1 MRPFRPPFKQDDK
14 RQKINGF
21 IRAPRVQVIDEDG
34 VQLGEMNTF
43 EAVKLAQSKGLDL
56 VEVGATANPPICKI
70 MDHGKY
76 LYQKEK
82 KEKANKSAAAKSTEQ
97 EIKVIQ
103 LGFKTSPHDMAIRLD
118 QIDKFLQKG
127 YRVKIDLRLRG
138 REKGL
143 AEIAKKKITDFLSYI
158 QIPYLSD
165 MPLKQSPS
173 GFNITIKPDTK
184 QANKPT

>member
-1 MRPFRPPFKQDDK
+1 MRPYRPFIKQDDK
-14 RQKINGF
+14 RLKINGF
-21 IRAPRVQVIDEDG
+21 IRAPRVQVIDENG
-34 VQLGEMNTF
+34 QQLGEMNTF
-43 EAVKLAQSKGLDL
+43 EAIKLAQGKELDL
-56 VEVGATANPPICKI
+56 VEVGPQAIPPVCKI

-82 KEKANKSAAAKSTEQ
+82 KEKANKSQKSKTPEQ

-143 AEIAKKKITDFLSYI
+143 ADVAKQKIADFLSYI

-165 MPLKQSPS
+165 MPLKQSPN
-173 GFNITIKPDTK
+173 GFNIIIKADPK
-184 QANKPT
+184 QQK